1 MESTYILYLVAL
13 GFPVLVTSLV
23 VWVTIKARKAVNR
36 ERESNAQ
43 LHKAKDELIDL
54 QRSMI
59 EMDLNK

>member
-1 MESTYILYLVAL
+1 L